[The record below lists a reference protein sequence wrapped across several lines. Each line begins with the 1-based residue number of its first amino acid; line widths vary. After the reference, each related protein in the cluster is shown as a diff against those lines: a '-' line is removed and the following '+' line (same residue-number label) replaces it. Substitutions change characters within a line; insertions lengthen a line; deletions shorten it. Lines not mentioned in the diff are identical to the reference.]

1 MKVILI
7 CSTPLYH
14 RAYRIA
20 AITTPMSNG
29 GRSRGLH
36 TYIELI
42 IHCYTSTHA
51 HARMYCHPQC
61 IIVVIR
67 HSFAAIIAPYILVL
81 YACRSMRVLREND

>member
-42 IHCYTSTHA
+42 IHCYTFTHA

-61 IIVVIR
+61 IVVIR
-67 HSFAAIIAPYILVL
+67 HSFAAIIAPYILML
-81 YACRSMRVLREND
+81 YACRSMRDVLREND